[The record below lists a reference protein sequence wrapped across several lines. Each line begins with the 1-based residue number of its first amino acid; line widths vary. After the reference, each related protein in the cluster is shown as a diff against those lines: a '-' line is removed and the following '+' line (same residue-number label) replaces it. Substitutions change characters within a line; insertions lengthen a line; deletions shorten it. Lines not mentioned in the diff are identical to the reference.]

1 MGFLRH
7 MCKDGSWMSLDTVE
21 AENQP
26 PVIPHFPDTW
36 EEALGAEQAR
46 RAHSP
51 PAAPPAFRKP
61 CVLCYHTHHQ
71 AIHAQF
77 QDSQSAF
84 DPDES

>member
-61 CVLCYHTHHQ
+61 RVLCYHTHHQ
-71 AIHAQF
+71 AIPAVSRF
-77 QDSQSAF
+77 TICF
-84 DPDES
+84 